1 MTKPST
7 EPTPIIQARGLC
19 RTFPGPVEVLKD
31 VSLTVKRGE
40 LIGIVGPSGSG
51 KSTLLAILGT
61 LDQPTSGTL
70 SICGQETSELDD
82 AGLSELR
89 SSSLGFVF
97 QQFHLMDRRSA
108 AENVADGLLYRGVPR
123 AERLTLARDALD
135 RVGLSHRADAACAT
149 MSGGERQRTA
159 IARALISSP
168 ELILADEPTGN
179 LDSASGENILDLL
192 RTLNQEGSTIV
203 LITHDRDIASSL
215 PRVVEIRDG
224 VIVSDQEP
232 AHAS

>member
-1 MTKPST
+1 MTM
-7 EPTPIIQARGLC
+7 IIEARDLC
-19 RTFPGPVEVLKD
+19 RTFPGPVEVLKN
-31 VSLTVKRGE
+31 VSLSVERGE
-40 LIGIVGPSGSG
+40 LLGIVGPSGSG

-61 LDQPTSGTL
+61 LDLPTSGSL
-70 SICGQETSELDD
+70 SICGHDTTSLDD

-89 SSSLGFVF
+89 SSQLGFVF

-123 AERLTLARDALD
+123 SERLLLAREALK
-135 RVGLSHRADAACAT
+135 RVGLDHRADAQCAT

-168 ELILADEPTGN
+168 DLILADEPTGN
-179 LDSASGENILDLL
+179 LDSASGAMILDLL
-192 RTLNQEGSTIV
+192 KALNDDGSTIV
-203 LITHDRDIASSL
+203 LITHDRDIAASL

-224 VIVSDQEP
+224 SIVSDTRT
-232 AHAS
+232 AHV